1 MSTIYID
8 NKQYN
13 VKEGKNLLEVCLGLG
28 IDLPYFCWHPALG
41 SVGAC
46 RQCAVKVFKDE
57 KDTHGKLMMS
67 CMENIKDGLR
77 VSVEDK
83 IAKAFRSQVIEWL
96 MTNHPH
102 DCPVCDE
109 GGSCH
114 LQDMTVMT
122 GHDYRRYHF
131 KKRTYTNQYL
141 GPFVYHEMNRCI
153 QCYRCVRYYHD
164 YAGGKDLNVF
174 AAHNHVYF
182 GREQDGVLQ
191 SPFSGNLV
199 EICPT
204 GVFTDKTLH
213 EHYTRKWDLTTAP
226 SVCHHCS
233 LGCNTIA
240 GERYEELRCITN
252 RFNSQVN
259 GYFLCDRGR
268 FGYEF
273 VNNENR
279 ITQPLIR
286 NRAVE
291 AVDEPTLLE
300 HLKVLMTN
308 HTLIGIGSPRAS
320 VESNTAL
327 MQLVGKENFY
337 QGISDNV
344 GFIEK
349 RIVEVLQ
356 SGVVKTAS
364 LLDIEQADA
373 ILVLGED
380 VWNTAPVMA
389 LAIRQ
394 SVLKTAA
401 RHAMEHSISIPGWH
415 DAAVR
420 EIVQQEKGFLAN
432 CTVTASPLDEIS
444 TCITHKAPDDMA
456 RLGFAIAHLLNDTLT
471 RVSLPDEDAMSMA
484 ADVAVALQQAK
495 RPVIISGTSCYNE
508 ALIRAAFDI
517 AAACKAPGKE
527 VRLAYVLPEC
537 NSMGLAMMQ
546 ASGFENAVLRAG
558 REKNVTAIVL
568 ENDLYRNVPTHIAD
582 VFFNSVQHCIVL
594 DSLNN
599 PTTQHA
605 DILMPAATFAEGDG
619 TLVNNEGRAQRFYQ
633 VFMPRNNAIRESW
646 KWLLKMR
653 AVQTGSTN
661 EINYHPE
668 DVLTQAEQLMPQFAG
683 IAASSP
689 HHDFRINGQPLPREP
704 HRYSGRT
711 AMLSNLAV
719 SEPKPKQDDDS
730 PFTFTMEGYTG
741 MAPSP
746 LIPFFWS
753 PGWNS
758 VQAVNKY
765 QEEPGGELRNE
776 KAGQL
781 LYNYNPNA
789 TPVYFKDVPEA
800 FMVRNEKW
808 LLLPQYHVFGSD
820 ELSMYSK
827 GIREL
832 SPEPYIALSAND
844 AAKLGFNNGQK
855 IAVIVFEQAYE
866 LPLKIDDTMQNG
878 MALIPAGLP
887 GMPVMNWNSYVSIII
902 KGSRQ

>member
-8 NKQYN
+8 NKPFE
-13 VKEGKNLLEVCLGLG
+13 VKAGKNLLEACLSLG

-57 KDTHGKLMMS
+57 NDTRGRLVMS
-67 CMENIKDGLR
+67 CMESIKDGLHLS
-77 VSVEDK
+77 VSDTT
-83 IAKAFRSQVIEWL
+83 AKAFRSQVIEWL

-122 GHDYRRYHF
+122 GHDYRRYHY

-141 GPFVYHEMNRCI
+141 GPFIHHEMNRCI

-182 GREQDGVLQ
+182 GREQNGVLQ
-191 SPFSGNLV
+191 SPFSGNLTEV
-199 EICPT
+199 CPT
-204 GVFTDKTLH
+204 GVFTDKTLR

-240 GERYEELRCITN
+240 GERYGALRCITN

-273 VNNENR
+273 VNSDNR

-291 AVDEPTLLE
+291 AVDET
-300 HLKVLMTN
+300 VLMDHLRTLITN
-308 HTLIGIGSPRAS
+308 NTIIGIGSPRAS
-320 VESNTAL
+320 VESNVAL

-337 QGISDNV
+337 QGISDNL

-356 SGVVKTAS
+356 TGVVKTAS
-364 LLDIEQADA
+364 LNDIQQSDA

-380 VWNTAPVMA
+380 IWNTAPVMA
-389 LAIRQ
+389 LAVRQ
-394 SVLKTAA
+394 GVMHTAA
-401 RHAMEHSISIPGWH
+401 EQALQNRALPAWH

-420 EIVQQEKGFLAN
+420 ELVQEEKGFLAN
-432 CTVTASPLDEIS
+432 CTITTSPLDEIS
-444 TCITHKAPDDMA
+444 TSVVHAAPDELA
-456 RLGFAIAHLLNDTLT
+456 RIGFAITQHLNA
-471 RVSLPDEDAMSMA
+471 SLSPVQLGNDAMTKVA
-484 ADVAVALQQAK
+484 AIAAALQRAK

-517 AAACKAPGKE
+517 AAALKATADE
-527 VRLAYVLPEC
+527 VHIAYVLPEC
-537 NSMGLAMMQ
+537 NSMGLAMMG
-546 ASGFENAVLRAG
+546 ASSFENAVLRVS
-558 REKNVTAIVL
+558 RNTNVTAILL
-568 ENDLYRNVPTHIAD
+568 ENDIYRNMPAHIAD
-582 VFFNSVQHCIVL
+582 VFFDKCQQCIVL

-599 PTTQHA
+599 PTTQKA
-605 DILMPAATFAEGDG
+605 DVLIPAATFAEADG

-633 VFMPRNNAIRESW
+633 VFIPANKNIQESW
-646 KWLLKMR
+646 KWLLKLQ
-653 AVQTGSTN
+653 ALKNGTGN
-661 EINYHPE
+661 GQAHHPE
-668 DVLTQAEQLMPQFAG
+668 DVLTLCEQLMPQFTG
-683 IAASSP
+683 IASVAP
-689 HHDFRINGQPLPREP
+689 PHDFRIHGQSLPRAP

-719 SEPKPKQDDDS
+719 SEPKPKQDGDS
-730 PFTFTMEGYTG
+730 PFTFTMEGFSG
-741 MAPSP
+741 MPPSP

-758 VQAVNKY
+758 IQSVNKY
-765 QEEPGGELRNE
+765 QQEPGGALRNE
-776 KAGQL
+776 HAGQL
-781 LYNYNPNA
+781 LFQYKQEA
-789 TPVYFKDVPEA
+789 APVYFKDMPEA
-800 FMVRNEKW
+800 FVARNEKW
-808 LLLPQYHVFGSD
+808 LLLPQYYIMGSE
-820 ELSMYSK
+820 ELSFYTS
-827 GIREL
+827 GVAEL
-832 SPEPYIALSAND
+832 SPDVYIAISEKD
-844 AAKLGFNNGQK
+844 AEPLGVVNGSLISIK
-855 IAVIVFEQAYE
+855 VFEQTYE
-866 LPLKIDDTMQNG
+866 LPVKIEA
-878 MALIPAGLP
+878 ALQRGVALMPAGLP
-887 GMPVMNWNSYVSIII
+887 GIQVMPWNGYVQLVSV
-902 KGSRQ
+902 KL

>member
-8 NKQYN
+8 NKSYD
-13 VKEGKNLLEVCLGLG
+13 VKQGKNLLEACLGLG

-57 KDTHGKLMMS
+57 HDTHGKLMMS

-77 VSVEDK
+77 VSVADK
-83 IAKAFRSQVIEWL
+83 TAKAFRSQVIEWL

-141 GPFVYHEMNRCI
+141 GPFIHHEMNRCI

-191 SPFSGNLV
+191 SPFSGNLAEV
-199 EICPT
+199 CPT

-226 SVCHHCS
+226 SVCQHCS
-233 LGCNTIA
+233 VGCNTIA
-240 GERYEELRCITN
+240 GERYEQVRCITN
-252 RFNSQVN
+252 RFSSQVN

-273 VNNENR
+273 VNSENR

-286 NRAVE
+286 SQAVE
-291 AVDEPTLLE
+291 AVDEDTLMGHMRKL
-300 HLKVLMTN
+300 LAG

-344 GFIEK
+344 GFIQR

-356 SGVVKTAS
+356 TGVVKTAS
-364 LLDIEQADA
+364 LQDIQQADA

-380 VWNTAPVMA
+380 IWNTAPVMA

-394 SVLKTAA
+394 SVLKSAA
-401 RHAMEHSISIPGWH
+401 HHALEHNASIPVWH
-415 DAAVR
+415 DAAVH
-420 EIVQQEKGFLAN
+420 ELVQEEKGFLAN
-432 CTVTASPLDEIS
+432 CTITASPLDEIS
-444 TCITHKAPDDMA
+444 TCVLHHAPDDLA
-456 RLGFAIAHLLNDTLT
+456 RVGFAIAHQLNGSLPRVLVDEDTLAN
-471 RVSLPDEDAMSMA
+471 VIDI
-484 ADVAVALQQAK
+484 AVFLQQAK
-495 RPVIISGTSCYNE
+495 RPVIISGTGCYNE

-517 AAACKAPGKE
+517 AAACKTADND
-527 VRLAYVLPEC
+527 VRIAYVMPEC

-546 ASGFENAVLRAG
+546 ASSFESAVLRTT
-558 REKNVTAIVL
+558 REKNITAIVL
-568 ENDLYRNVPTHIAD
+568 EIDLYRNMPNLVTD
-582 VFFNSVQHCIVL
+582 LFFNSVEHCIVL
-594 DSLNN
+594 DSLNTL
-599 PTTQHA
+599 TTQHA

-619 TLVNNEGRAQRFYQ
+619 TLVNYEGRAQRFFQ
-633 VFMPRNNAIRESW
+633 VFMPSNTAIQESW
-646 KWLLKMR
+646 KWLLKIQ
-653 AVQTGSTN
+653 AAQTGVIN
-661 EINYHPE
+661 EGVYHSE
-668 DVLTQAEQLMPQFAG
+668 DVLARTEQLLPQFAG
-683 IAASSP
+683 IADSAP
-689 HHDFRINGQPLPREP
+689 HRDFRINGQALPREP

-719 SEPKPKQDDDS
+719 SEPKPKQDNDS
-730 PFTFTMEGYTG
+730 PFTFTMEGYSG
-741 MAPSP
+741 MPPSP

-758 VQAVNKY
+758 IQAVNKY
-765 QEEPGGELRNE
+765 QQEPGGSLKNE
-776 KAGQL
+776 QAGKL
-781 LYNYNPNA
+781 LFTYAPDA
-789 TPVYFKDVPEA
+789 TPAYFKDIPEA
-800 FMVRNEKW
+800 YVVRNDRW
-808 LLLPQYHVFGSD
+808 LLFPQYHVLGSE
-820 ELSMYSK
+820 ELSAYTK

-832 SPEPYIALSAND
+832 SPEPYVALSAMD
-844 AAKLGFNNGQK
+844 AARLGLTNGK
-855 IAVIVFEQAYE
+855 TVAIRVFEHAYE
-866 LPLKIDDTMQNG
+866 LPVTIDRSLPNG
-878 MALIPAGLP
+878 LILVPAGLP
-887 GMPVMNWNSYVSIII
+887 GMPVMNWNSYVSIMLT
-902 KGSRQ
+902 S